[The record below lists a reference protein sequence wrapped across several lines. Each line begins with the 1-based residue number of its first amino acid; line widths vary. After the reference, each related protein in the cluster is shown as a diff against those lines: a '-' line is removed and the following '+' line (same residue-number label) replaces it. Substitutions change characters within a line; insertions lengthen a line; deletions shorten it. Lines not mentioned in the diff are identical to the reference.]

1 MMIGLPPLDQIR
13 KAEAD
18 VTRRIA
24 AARQA
29 EEAAAQDARLQ
40 ALDLQ
45 HQARETGRRE
55 GLAQAQAIVARAE
68 KKARALIMQ
77 ADSQAKDLTRAG
89 NLRMNSAVHSAVA
102 IVAGQEAQAGE
113 P

>member
-29 EEAAAQDARLQ
+29 AEAAAQDARVQ

-45 HQARETGRRE
+45 RQARETGRRE
-55 GLAQAQAIVARAE
+55 GLAQAQAIIARAE

-77 ADSQAKDLTRAG
+77 ADSQAKDLTREG
-89 NLRMNSAVHSAVA
+89 NLRMNAAVHSAVA

>member
-29 EEAAAQDARLQ
+29 AEAAAQDAGVQ

-45 HQARETGRRE
+45 RQARETGRRE
-55 GLAQAQAIVARAE
+55 GLAQAQAIIARAE
-68 KKARALIMQ
+68 RKARALTMQ
-77 ADSQAKDLTRAG
+77 ANSHAKDLAREG